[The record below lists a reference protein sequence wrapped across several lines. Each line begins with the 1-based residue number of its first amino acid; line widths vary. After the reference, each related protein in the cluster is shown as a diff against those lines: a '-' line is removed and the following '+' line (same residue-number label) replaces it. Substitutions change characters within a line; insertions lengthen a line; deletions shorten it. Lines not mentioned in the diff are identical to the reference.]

1 MVLKLGLLNVVDNVH
16 LNYHYLGTLSI
27 SFNIIQWITLIL
39 WFFETN
45 MLDIARGFKVIIGQ
59 RSESEIHQRD
69 LINFDIFYFWAG
81 EEYDQAE
88 IGERRWPTEHS
99 CTV

>member
-1 MVLKLGLLNVVDNVH
+1 M
-16 LNYHYLGTLSI
+16 
-27 SFNIIQWITLIL
+27 
-39 WFFETN
+39 WFFETD
-45 MLDIARGFKVIIGQ
+45 MFYIVRSFMVIKGQ

-69 LINFDIFYFWAG
+69 LINFDIFFFWAG

-99 CTV
+99 CAV